1 MAKAARKVREKK
13 TVFDSKN
20 EVISLL
26 EKTFDEVTTK
36 AIIDKKLNVI
46 HEYYSNDKKIA
57 YTEYQF
63 NPKDEE
69 KINFKHK
76 LVLVDNI

>member
-1 MAKAARKVREKK
+1 MAKSIFESRQQV
-13 TVFDSKN
+13 VSF
-20 EVISLL
+20 L
-26 EKTFDEVTTK
+26 EKSFEDVSYK
-36 AIIDKKLNVI
+36 AIIDKKIGIL

>member
-1 MAKAARKVREKK
+1 MVKVTSSKKIFKNREEVVDFLENYFSNVTYK
-13 TVFDSKN
+13 T
-20 EVISLL
+20 
-26 EKTFDEVTTK
+26 
-36 AIIDKKLNVI
+36 IIDKKLNVL

-69 KINFKHK
+69 RMKFKHK
-76 LVLVDNI
+76 LVLVDNN